1 MNEQG
6 GLIVNEVSA
15 VALNIGV
22 VIEDQPDPVEL
33 PGIKSSV
40 PHHHATDQVVW
51 EVEIFATVKMQN
63 RLSWVCLGFPLGAIL
78 V

>member
-6 GLIVNEVSA
+6 GLIVNEVST

-22 VIEDQPDPVEL
+22 VVEDQPDPVEL

-40 PHHHATDQVVW
+40 PRHHATDDVVW
-51 EVEIFATVKMQN
+51 DA
-63 RLSWVCLGFPLGAIL
+63 
-78 V
+78 